1 MEEWIALLGRR
12 DTPVDGVEDYCSFL
26 GRALQPQNV
35 ALRQAHLAWVKNG
48 WFATL
53 RSLRAESATWRGRWV
68 LLQYTTMAWS
78 RRGFP
83 FGALA
88 AVSILRSRG
97 VRCAIVFHEPF
108 RQNGTRWIDLLRGT
122 CQDLVIRRL
131 YARADKAI
139 FADPLA
145 NIPWLPEEASKA
157 VFIPIGANIPEGR
170 PNDASSQARNAKART
185 VAVFCLSDAPNRRR
199 ELEDIAHA
207 MRFVEQKGLK
217 ARIVFVG
224 RGTAEAKD
232 EIEKLFDSGTVK
244 VSNFGMQS
252 ADEVCRILSEAD
264 AMLCVRGPLYMRR
277 GSAIAGL
284 ACGLP
289 IIGYA
294 GEAAG
299 TPLEEAGVE
308 LVPYRNPEALGRAL
322 GRVLG
327 EPSVLLELHQRS
339 FSTQQ
344 RYFSWET
351 IASKMVNALGRNDQQ
366 VQG

>member
-12 DTPVDGVEDYCSFL
+12 DTPVDGIEDYCSFL
-26 GRALQPQNV
+26 RQALQRQNV
-35 ALRQAHLAWVKNG
+35 ALRQTHVAWAKKG
-48 WFATL
+48 WFTAL
-53 RSLRAESATWRGRWV
+53 RSLRAESATWRGKWI

-88 AVSILRSRG
+88 AVSILRGRG
-97 VRCAIVFHEPF
+97 VRCAIVFHEPI

-131 YARADKAI
+131 YGRADKAI
-139 FADPLA
+139 FADPLG
-145 NIPWLPEEASKA
+145 NIPWLPEKASKA

-170 PNDASSQARNAKART
+170 TNDVPSHARNGKAKT
-185 VAVFCLSDAPNRRR
+185 VAVFCLSDVPNRRR

-224 RGTAEAKD
+224 RGTAEAKG
-232 EIEKLFDSGTVK
+232 EIETLFDSGTVE

-294 GEAAG
+294 GEAEG

-308 LVPYRNPEALGRAL
+308 LVPYRNCEALGKAL
-322 GRVLG
+322 HDVL
-327 EPSVLLELHQRS
+327 VNANWQRILS
-339 FSTQQ
+339 ARSWQAQ
-344 RYFSWET
+344 GRYFSWEQ
-351 IASKMVNALGRNDQQ
+351 IASSFVRSLELGTVSN
-366 VQG
+366 